1 VRRAAPIL
9 VALLVLAA
17 YWPALGAGWIWDDD
31 SYVWRNA
38 VVQSPAGIV
47 DCWVPG
53 RTPQW
58 YPLVFLSFWAQHALH
73 GLDPFGYHLV
83 NVLLHGLSAFLLWRL
98 LRALGLAGAGI
109 AATLFA
115 LHPMQVESVAWITE
129 RKNVLSMAFAL
140 GAMLAWVRWLSAPAG
155 TRGAGRH
162 AAAAFVLFVLAM
174 LSKTTAVAVPV
185 AMAAV
190 AWWRPW
196 PALAGVARPVR
207 RVALALVPFFALGV
221 AMGLFTAWIE
231 VTVVGASGGAEFRR
245 GAAERVL
252 QAAQAWWWYLGAWV
266 VPTDA
271 CFVHPAFAAGAWRGV
286 LAIAAGAAAFV
297 ACVAWARRGARGPL
311 AAFLAYSAALF
322 PALGILN
329 LYPLRYSP
337 VAEHFGYVASTLMAA
352 CAAWA
357 AVRAWA
363 RIDASGAALRA
374 GAALVGAVALTLAG
388 LSNAGARAYADAETL
403 WRTTLGRNP
412 DAWLASNNLVV
423 IVLDRM
429 QQALDAGDRA
439 AADALLAE
447 AEALSE
453 RSVALAGA
461 IDASVMANLSEVRR
475 MQGRLPEALAAA
487 ERAAALEP
495 DGAEPQWQLGRL
507 LELSGRAAEAGEHY
521 RRAVDGAPRNLVH
534 LREWVRWLTAAGR
547 LAEAREAAARIVS
560 LAPED
565 AEARGNLGA
574 LALELGDLPD
584 ARRDLRAALSLARGD
599 ESVAI
604 AARCIRAL
612 LAVPTDPASCMEARD
627 LAGRL
632 VGLTGGSDPLS
643 LLMLAR
649 AQAMLADP
657 AARATLARADALLAS
672 APAEVREAAAA
683 ERAAAEA
690 AMAAQ
695 PPAQGAGMP

>member
-1 VRRAAPIL
+1 MRRAAPIL
-9 VALLVLAA
+9 AALLLLAA

-38 VVQSPAGIV
+38 VVQSPSGIV

-58 YPLVFLSFWAQHALH
+58 YPLVFLSFWAQHAVH
-73 GLDPFGYHLV
+73 GLEPAGYHLV
-83 NVLLHGLSAFLLWRL
+83 NVVLHGLSAFLLWRL
-98 LRALGLAGAGI
+98 LRALGLAGAGL
-109 AATLFA
+109 AATLFL
-115 LHPMQVESVAWITE
+115 LHPMQVESVAWVTE

-140 GAMLAWVRWLSAPAG
+140 GAILAWVRWLSVPAG
-155 TRGAGRH
+155 GRGAVRH
-162 AAAAFVLFVLAM
+162 AAAAFALFVLAM

-196 PALAGVARPVR
+196 PALAGEARPVR
-207 RVALALVPFFALGV
+207 RVAVVLAPFFVLGI

-245 GAAERVL
+245 GLAERVL
-252 QAAQAWWWYLGAWV
+252 QAAQAWWWYLGAWA
-266 VPTDA
+266 VPTDLS
-271 CFVHPAFAAGAWRGV
+271 FVHPAFAPGAWRGA
-286 LAIAAGAAAFV
+286 LAVAAGAALFA
-297 ACVAWARRGARGPL
+297 ACAVRARRGTRGPL
-311 AAFLAYSAALF
+311 AWFLVYSAAVF

-329 LYPLRYSP
+329 LYPLRYAP
-337 VAEHFGYVASTLMAA
+337 VAEHFGYVASTVMAA
-352 CAAWA
+352 ALAWG
-357 AVRAWA
+357 AVHAWA
-363 RIDASGAALRA
+363 RIDAAGAARRA
-374 GAALVGAVALTLAG
+374 GAALVAAVAVTLAG
-388 LSNAGARAYADAETL
+388 LSNAHARAYADAETL
-403 WRTTLGRNP
+403 WRATLERNP

-423 IVLDRM
+423 IVLERM
-429 QQALDAGDRA
+429 QAALDAGDRA
-439 AADALLAE
+439 AADALIAE

-475 MQGRLPEALAAA
+475 VQGRTPEALAAA

-495 DGAEPQWQLGRL
+495 EGAEPQWQLGRL
-507 LELSGRAAEAGEHY
+507 LELSGRGAEAGEHY
-521 RRAVDGAPRNLVH
+521 RRSVERAPRNQVH

-547 LAEAREAAARIVS
+547 LAEARDVAARIVA
-560 LAPED
+560 LAPAD
-565 AEARGNLGA
+565 AEARGNLGS
-574 LALELGDLPD
+574 LALELGDLPS
-584 ARRDLRAALSLARGD
+584 ARRDLRAALALSRGD

-612 LAVPTDPASCMEARD
+612 LAVPTDPESCAEARS
-627 LAGRL
+627 LAERL
-632 VGLTGGSDPLS
+632 VGLTGGGDPLS
-643 LLMLAR
+643 MLMLAR

-657 AARATLARADALLAS
+657 AARTTLARADALLAA

-690 AMAAQ
+690 AL
-695 PPAQGAGMP
+695 QGSGMP